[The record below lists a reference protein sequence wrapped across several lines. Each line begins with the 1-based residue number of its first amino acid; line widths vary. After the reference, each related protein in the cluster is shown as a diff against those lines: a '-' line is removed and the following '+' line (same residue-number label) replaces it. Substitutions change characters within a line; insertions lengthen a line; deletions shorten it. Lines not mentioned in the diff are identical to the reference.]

1 MVGLKLKFDQS
12 FGVLPNPQKAL
23 SLFFMT
29 HVRFSH
35 RTTTTSTLVGSFLE
49 RDNLAS
55 LGFPLW
61 ISVNTISVSNMQEHL
76 TPQKS
81 LYSCF

>member
-1 MVGLKLKFDQS
+1 MGLKLKFDQS

-35 RTTTTSTLVGSFLE
+35 RTTTTSTLVGLFLE

-55 LGFPLW
+55 LGLW

-81 LYSCF
+81 LHSCFL